1 MSIYCY
7 GCGLS
12 TCIKRLSDLI
22 GYDHHDDDNDDN
34 GCVVAG
40 VVDTWGIVALNSVHY
55 LVDDSGR
62 HRHHHCSRRC
72 SQRKFI
78 TLPGTRLMVV
88 LK

>member
-34 GCVVAG
+34 GCVVG
-40 VVDTWGIVALNSVHY
+40 DVVDNWGNGAGNSVHC

-62 HRHHHCSRRC
+62 GRRGRHHHCSRC
-72 SQRKFI
+72 
-78 TLPGTRLMVV
+78 
-88 LK
+88 